1 MNDKLR
7 RDSLITIIGL
17 SIVVALFT
25 FVVYLPGLKS
35 KQQLNQEID
44 EFHEK
49 ISAIPT
55 KVKQLEELHQQLNQR
70 IAFID
75 RLSRRIPVSK
85 DSHQVL
91 QRVALLAKT
100 ASLTV
105 SELNPGETEEHA
117 TYTRQPFKLSIT
129 GQYAGL
135 LQFLN
140 DLDKEERLF
149 TVNQVS
155 VIKQDGDS
163 TGLIKGSVDLSVYAL
178 RENQRGYSDFSEN
191 RVSKT
196 FISTDKR

>member
-17 SIVVALFT
+17 SVVVALFT

-35 KQQLNQEID
+35 KQQLNQEI
-44 EFHEK
+44 EAYHQK
-49 ISAIPT
+49 ISAIPA
-55 KVKQLEELHQQLNQR
+55 KVKQLEELHQQLHQR

-75 RLSRRIPVSK
+75 RLSQRIPVGK
-85 DSHQVL
+85 DTHQVL
-91 QRVALLAKT
+91 QRVAMLAKM

-117 TYTRQPFKLSIT
+117 TYIRQPFKLSIS
-129 GQYAGL
+129 GKYSGL

-140 DLDKEERLF
+140 DLDKEKRLF

-155 VIKQDGDS
+155 LINQHGDS
-163 TGLIKGSVDLSVYAL
+163 AGLIKGTIDLSVYAL
-178 RENQRGYSDFSEN
+178 RENQRDYSDFSEN

-196 FISTDKR
+196 FLSADKR

>member
-7 RDSLITIIGL
+7 RDSLVTIIGL

-35 KQQLNQEID
+35 KQQLNQEI
-44 EFHEK
+44 ETYHQK
-49 ISAIPT
+49 ISAIPD
-55 KVKQLEELHQQLNQR
+55 KVKQLEDLQTQLDQR

-75 RLSRRIPVSK
+75 RHRQRIPAGK

-91 QRVALLAKT
+91 QRIALLAKT

-105 SELNPGETEEHA
+105 SELNPGELEEHA
-117 TYTRQPFKLSIT
+117 TYFRQPFQLSIT
-129 GQYAGL
+129 GSYSGL

-140 DLDKEERLF
+140 DLDKEQRLF
-149 TVNQVS
+149 TINQVS
-155 VIKQDGDS
+155 VTQQDGGS
-163 TGLIKGSVDLSVYAL
+163 AGFIKGNINLSVYAL
-178 RENQRGYSDFSEN
+178 HENQRDYSDFSEN

-196 FISTDKR
+196 FLSADKR